1 MLASERATDEI
12 DYIAGAVEHNE
23 YTNSTWYYE
32 PLSFMKSERAFVR
45 LHQGGKDAALKT
57 TLRALE
63 NITAFMLG
71 DFLNSK
77 IGNRLHWEADFTRF
91 CLGFV
96 TALEERQFNEMS
108 QDNRRLCEVRHSVT
122 QQIEKAF
129 TGKLRHGHGLSKQ
142 TASRDAVPMND
153 LFDRLPGRT
162 NPRVQ
167 HMLGNFL
174 AAFLQGNNKARFFV
188 DIFLHDDWFP
198 QQPSAPWEVK
208 IGCTQGHTGVLSPE
222 EISHRLTLS
231 EAYSLGWVF
240 HVTNNN
246 YRDSFVQNDLCR
258 YGFHG
263 RSARDSLHFMYEND
277 GTTGYIKK
285 ATGTKQPRQTT
296 IYWVLNVR
304 DLMKDGCELIYAD
317 VPADYFE
324 IVDTYPHLTNNVSSI
339 SSSYIAKRSVTRKM
353 EE

>member
-108 QDNRRLCEVRHSVT
+108 QGNRRLLLSSSPLSSSHWLRLESVY
-122 QQIEKAF
+122 
-129 TGKLRHGHGLSKQ
+129 L
-142 TASRDAVPMND
+142 
-153 LFDRLPGRT
+153 
-162 NPRVQ
+162 
-167 HMLGNFL
+167 
-174 AAFLQGNNKARFFV
+174 LQFFFV
-188 DIFLHDDWFP
+188 FLLILLECSW
-198 QQPSAPWEVK
+198 
-208 IGCTQGHTGVLSPE
+208 L
-222 EISHRLTLS
+222 LL
-231 EAYSLGWVF
+231 L
-240 HVTNNN
+240 
-246 YRDSFVQNDLCR
+246 
-258 YGFHG
+258 
-263 RSARDSLHFMYEND
+263 LH
-277 GTTGYIKK
+277 
-285 ATGTKQPRQTT
+285 
-296 IYWVLNVR
+296 
-304 DLMKDGCELIYAD
+304 
-317 VPADYFE
+317 
-324 IVDTYPHLTNNVSSI
+324 
-339 SSSYIAKRSVTRKM
+339 
-353 EE
+353 